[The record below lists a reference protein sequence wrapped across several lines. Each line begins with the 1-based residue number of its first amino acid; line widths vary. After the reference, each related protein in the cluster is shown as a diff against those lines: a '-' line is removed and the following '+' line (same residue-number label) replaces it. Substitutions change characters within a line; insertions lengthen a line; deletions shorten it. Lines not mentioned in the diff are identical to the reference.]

1 MNTSRSMAQGNS
13 NQSNAKNHTS
23 TTPTDTPTAPT
34 TTATNNNNNN
44 NNNNTNNSSGSS
56 NNNNNNN
63 TINNYNNNNNNNDR
77 PHFYLLRQQKR
88 VTLSLDTIERNLSS
102 FKIKWFPYNRSIS
115 RDELLYWTEVL
126 CNSSPLKTSLIPN
139 EFMLQIENR
148 STWRK
153 LPVPVNNELRRIFTR
168 AKLFDRLITRSIN
181 DLQKIYKDY
190 LNKHCLS
197 FLQEGDPTGLKVP
210 ISYEKNIQKWRQE
223 IQNEYT
229 ILQCQLTELQDLG
242 VSLLNYVTTID
253 RVSQVMSEVLDF
265 LPHIIELIKL
275 WLIEEEIYLK
285 KVEDELSSLLRN
297 KNRCNKALRQQHLV
311 VKEVRGNYQ
320 QQKFISQRLWQ
331 DVKATLQEKKVLE
344 QQENILKNNLNVT
357 ESELSLKKS
366 TRADAEVQFQT
377 HQNTSPM
384 FFDHWTDFIE
394 KQELDICQ
402 LRLRRDRVKVE
413 WSRLIKSKYYCQRK
427 LDDVDSK
434 YQSCKKVLDQMES
447 KLQKEEDD
455 YLKLERDLDSL
466 IAKVDVLER
475 IREQKIQTHTIETIF
490 MKPKALESE
499 SNSDTTFD
507 KASSLVASEIG
518 KDWICLYK
526 ILPFRPT
533 RDIRSRMRDIE
544 ILLLLQ

>member
-1 MNTSRSMAQGNS
+1 MALGEEVVEEEVVVEEEDVVEEEEVVEEEKVVEEVEVVEEEEVVKEEVVVEEEKVVEEEEVVKEEVVEEEKVVEEEEEIAAKEEEVEEEESRTVLYNVSFISDEDSGNEE
-13 NQSNAKNHTS
+13 QMVGGEITEKQEEE
-23 TTPTDTPTAPT
+23 
-34 TTATNNNNNN
+34 
-44 NNNNTNNSSGSS
+44 
-56 NNNNNNN
+56 
-63 TINNYNNNNNNNDR
+63 TII
-77 PHFYLLRQQKR
+77 
-88 VTLSLDTIERNLSS
+88 VSE
-102 FKIKWFPYNRSIS
+102 
-115 RDELLYWTEVL
+115 
-126 CNSSPLKTSLIPN
+126 
-139 EFMLQIENR
+139 
-148 STWRK
+148 
-153 LPVPVNNELRRIFTR
+153 IFTR

-197 FLQEGDPTGLKVP
+197 FLQEGDPSGLKVP
-210 ISYEKNIQKWRQE
+210 NSYEKNIQKWRQE

-242 VSLLNYVTTID
+242 VSLLNYVSTID

-285 KVEDELSSLLRN
+285 KIEDELSSLLRN
-297 KNRCNKALRQQHLV
+297 KSRCSKALRQQHVV

-366 TRADAEVQFQT
+366 TRADAEVQFQS
-377 HQNTSPM
+377 HQSTSPM

-455 YLKLERDLDSL
+455 YLKLERDLDGL

-499 SNSDTTFD
+499 PNSDTTFD

-544 ILLLLQ
+544 SRN